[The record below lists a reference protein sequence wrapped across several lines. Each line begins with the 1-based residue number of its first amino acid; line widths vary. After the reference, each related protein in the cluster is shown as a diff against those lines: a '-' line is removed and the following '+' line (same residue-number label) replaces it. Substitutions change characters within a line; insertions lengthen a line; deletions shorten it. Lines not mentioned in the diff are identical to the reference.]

1 MSGHI
6 VIMYIFMLAFDLAVL
21 GGTVWLIVEHDW
33 SKWWLA
39 FSLLLCT
46 GASPRSYINSRKG

>member
-6 VIMYIFMLAFDLAVL
+6 VIMYVFMLAFDLAVL
-21 GGTVWLIVEHDW
+21 GGTTWLIVEHQW

-39 FSLLLCT
+39 FAALLCT
-46 GASPRSYINSRKG
+46 GVSISSHGNPSKG